1 MTGDLFKR
9 LYAALSPEP
18 NPALSPAFQAWQ
30 TQLPTLWL
38 LGKTGA
44 GKSSLIRA
52 LTGDSAVEIGN
63 GFRPCTRTA
72 AGYDFPATRPV
83 LRFLDTRGLG
93 EAGYDPAEDIRACQ
107 GRSHALLALVRADDP
122 EQGALLKA
130 LADIRR
136 QGGIG
141 QLLAVHTGLGLVGD
155 PRQRGQAVARHQQL
169 LEQAWGQPLTRV
181 ELDLP
186 AQGEAH
192 GLEALLAQLAEVL
205 PIARQMLEH
214 RQHRDREQHNFALL
228 RRELLWYAGA
238 AGACDALPAVG
249 LVAVPGIQGK
259 LLHSLAAHYGLE
271 WDRRRFAEFAAALGG
286 GFALHYLSRLGAR
299 QLIKFI
305 PVYGQ
310 TLGATTAA
318 AMSFATT
325 YALGR
330 AACKYLYHLSRG
342 EEIVAGDIRASFD
355 QAMQDIRSTAEHETH
370 RH

>member
-1 MTGDLFKR
+1 MTRDLFKR
-9 LYAALSPEP
+9 IYAALSPEP
-18 NPALSPAFQAWQ
+18 NPALNPAFRARQA
-30 TQLPTLWL
+30 QLPTLWL

-52 LTGDSAVEIGN
+52 LTGDGAVEVGN

-72 AGYDFPATRPV
+72 SGYDFPAARPV

-93 EAGYDPAEDIRACQ
+93 EAGYDPAEDISACRD
-107 GRSHALLALVRADDP
+107 RSHALLVLVRADDP
-122 EQGALLKA
+122 EQDSLLRA

-136 QGGIG
+136 QGGIV
-141 QLLAVHTGLGLVGD
+141 QLLAVHTGLGLVSD
-155 PRQRGQAVARHQQL
+155 PRQREQAVSRHQQR
-169 LEQAWGQPLTRV
+169 LEQAWGQPLARV

-186 AQGEAH
+186 EEGEAQGLKDL
-192 GLEALLAQLAEVL
+192 LEQLAGLL
-205 PIARQMLEH
+205 PIIRQLLDH
-214 RQHRDREQHNFALL
+214 RRHQDREQQNFALL

-249 LVAVPGIQGK
+249 LVAVPGLQGK
-259 LLHSLAAHYGLE
+259 LLHSLAAHYGLS
-271 WDRRRFAEFAAALGG
+271 WDRRRFAEFVAALGG

-299 QLIKFI
+299 QLVKLI

-318 AMSFATT
+318 AVSFATT

-342 EEIVAGDIRASFD
+342 EEIADGDIRASFE
-355 QAMQDIRSTAEHETH
+355 QALHDIRSTAEHETH
-370 RH
+370 RR